1 MKIVLT
7 GPECSGKTTLA
18 MELAEHH
25 GAAVAPEPAREQL
38 QPERSYQPSDLLEL
52 IQQQIRLEHHATA
65 ELQIFDTDLQ
75 NIYLWWQEKFGPAP
89 TLLQRRYAE
98 YCAQQDRIYLLCR
111 PDIRW
116 EFDPLREN
124 PHDRD
129 RLYALYCADLAARGL
144 AYGVIEG
151 QGSQRLK
158 SALAYL
164 QRLGV

>member
-18 MELAEHH
+18 MELAGHH
-25 GAAVAPEPAREQL
+25 GVAVAPEPAREQL

-89 TLLQRRYAE
+89 TSRR
-98 YCAQQDRIYLLCR
+98 AQLKARR
-111 PDIRW
+111 PRPTSVASIT
-116 EFDPLREN
+116 
-124 PHDRD
+124 
-129 RLYALYCADLAARGL
+129 RG
-144 AYGVIEG
+144 AF
-151 QGSQRLK
+151 LK
-158 SALAYL
+158 C
-164 QRLGV
+164 GP